1 MTSIDD
7 LDDMAK
13 DAIGRLAHCLAALGG
28 GALASVMRAL
38 ATAGHPT
45 DVLIMTAQSTE
56 SIIVYH
62 SVELCSGINCQV
74 SDAMQAHPTA
84 TDK

>member
-1 MTSIDD
+1 MSSRRTSIDG
-7 LDDMAK
+7 LEDMAK

-38 ATAGHPT
+38 ATAGHPA
-45 DVLIMTAQSTE
+45 DISLMTAQSTR

-62 SVELCSGINCQV
+62 SV
-74 SDAMQAHPTA
+74 
-84 TDK
+84 